1 MKDWQKLVLDGQE
14 KLIKALE
21 IIDRGGLQLAVV
33 IDSSSKLIGTVSDGD
48 VRRAL
53 LSGNNLE
60 TEISKIA
67 NKNPMTIKNTEYNNT
82 LLSQAE
88 KMKIRLVPIVDN
100 ENVLVGIKDMT
111 QIASLENHSNP
122 VVILAGGLGSR
133 LGELTK
139 ETPKP
144 MLEIGDKPILLQI
157 IERFKQQGFSNFYLS
172 VNYKSEVIENYFGD
186 GEKFD
191 VSIKYLHEK
200 TRLGTA
206 GPLSLL
212 KEQIE
217 ITEPVL
223 VINGDILTKIN
234 FENLLKFHLENTSH
248 GTMCVREYDFK
259 VPYGV
264 VEISG
269 DRLVEIKEKP
279 LQSFYVNAGTYVL
292 SPELLELVP
301 SNVYFDMTELFEKAT
316 KSEYRANVYPLREY
330 WLDIGKK
337 EDFSRAQEDYKKE
350 FK

>member
-1 MKDWQKLVLDGQE
+1 
-14 KLIKALE
+14 
-21 IIDRGGLQLAVV
+21 
-33 IDSSSKLIGTVSDGD
+33 
-48 VRRAL
+48 
-53 LSGNNLE
+53 
-60 TEISKIA
+60 
-67 NKNPMTIKNTEYNNT
+67 
-82 LLSQAE
+82 
-88 KMKIRLVPIVDN
+88 
-100 ENVLVGIKDMT
+100 MT

-144 MLEIGDKPILLQI
+144 MLQVGDKPILFQI

-172 VNYKSEVIENYFGD
+172 VNYKSEVIENYFGN

-212 KEQIE
+212 KEHIE

-264 VEISG
+264 VEIEG
-269 DRLVEIKEKP
+269 DRLIEIKEKP

-316 KSEYRANVYPLREY
+316 KSEYRASVYPLREY

-337 EDFSRAQEDYKKE
+337 EDFSKAQEDYKKE
-350 FK
+350 FN